1 MTRIARPEFARR
13 RVDVVLDFDKQLKSL
28 EKKGISP

>member
-13 RVDVVLDFDKQLKSL
+13 RIDVILDFDRQLKSL
-28 EKKGISP
+28 EKKGISQ